1 MNRESLFV
9 TVIIPVYNGENFIA
23 GAIKNILE
31 QNYAS
36 LEIIIIDDGSTDG
49 AAEVI
54 TGFNKHVRYVYQ
66 PNRGPAAA
74 RNRGIRIA
82 SGDVIAFLDVDD
94 RWSRNAL
101 HRQAR
106 YLASN
111 PSVDIVQGLIQK
123 MRFDAPAEDGELI
136 FKPSSSPYRFI
147 NLGSALYRKSVFD
160 KVGLFDETLR
170 YNEDTD
176 WFFRA
181 WEHNIS
187 KAVLDEVTL
196 FYRIHDG
203 NMTHGVNLPHSGLI
217 PLFKK
222 HLERCRLRGGL
233 QTTPRS
239 GLRSLS
245 EYIGW
250 SGMEEGK
257 GRYYD

>member
-1 MNRESLFV
+1 MNQEEVFV
-9 TVIIPVYNGENFIA
+9 SVIIPAYNGENFIA
-23 GAIKNILE
+23 GAIKNIRE

-49 AAEVI
+49 TAEVI
-54 TGFNKHVRYVYQ
+54 AGFKDTVRYVYQ

-74 RNRGIRIA
+74 RNRGILMS
-82 SGDVIAFLDVDD
+82 SGDAIAFLDVDD
-94 RWSRNAL
+94 LWSPNAL
-101 HRQAR
+101 HRHAG
-106 YLASN
+106 YLAAN

-123 MRFDAPAEDGELI
+123 MQFD
-136 FKPSSSPYRFI
+136 KPSSSPYRFI

-160 KVGLFDETLR
+160 TVGLFDETLR

-196 FYRIHDG
+196 FYRIHNG
-203 NMTHGVNLPHSGLI
+203 NMTNGVNLPHSGFI
-217 PLFKK
+217 TLFKK
-222 HLERCRLRGGL
+222 HLDRFRGRSGFSAAPHGGL
-233 QTTPRS
+233 C
-239 GLRSLS
+239 SLS

-250 SGMEEGK
+250 SGLPKSEG
-257 GRYYD
+257 